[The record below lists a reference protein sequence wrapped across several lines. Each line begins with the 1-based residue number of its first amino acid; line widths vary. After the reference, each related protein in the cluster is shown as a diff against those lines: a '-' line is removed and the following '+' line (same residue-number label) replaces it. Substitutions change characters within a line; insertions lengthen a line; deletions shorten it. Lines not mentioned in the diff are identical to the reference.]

1 MPQKKIGESS
11 MMSCVSMHNGMLT
24 SGVLGTSNVHC
35 DLISTNSFKLNVD
48 FKTSSI
54 PSLWVSYFF
63 FILYRGTQLCPCTC
77 WALSKRASGT
87 IFIVFAGIEPATS
100 HTQSSVNGGHYDIR
114 WQVQKVY
121 LDKNWIEWLSDLRR
135 SIHVICTCT

>member
-11 MMSCVSMHNGMLT
+11 MVSCVSMHNGTLT

-54 PSLWVSYFF
+54 PSPWVSYFF
-63 FILYRGTQLCPCTC
+63 SFCTE
-77 WALSKRASGT
+77 
-87 IFIVFAGIEPATS
+87 EP
-100 HTQSSVNGGHYDIR
+100 SSVLVLAEH
-114 WQVQKVY
+114 
-121 LDKNWIEWLSDLRR
+121 
-135 SIHVICTCT
+135 